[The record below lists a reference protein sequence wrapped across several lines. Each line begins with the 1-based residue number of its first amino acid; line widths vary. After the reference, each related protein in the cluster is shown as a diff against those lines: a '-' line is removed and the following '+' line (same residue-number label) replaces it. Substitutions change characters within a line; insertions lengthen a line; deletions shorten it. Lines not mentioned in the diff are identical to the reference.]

1 MKKLTLFATAAI
13 AILLVSFTVV
23 SDSTWTYDNNHAK
36 VGFSITHMMVSDVEG
51 YFKKATATLT
61 TTKEDFTD
69 AVVEMN
75 ADAASIFTDNDMRD
89 GDLQS
94 ASYFD
99 VAKYPVI
106 AFKSTY
112 FKKAKAANT
121 YTVKGMLTM
130 HGVTRPV
137 TLTALARNGTNP
149 MSKKTIAGFKITG
162 AVNRLDFGIGSS
174 TPETIISNQV
184 LINANAEFV
193 KN

>member
-1 MKKLTLFATAAI
+1 
-13 AILLVSFTVV
+13 V
-23 SDSTWTYDNNHAK
+23 D
-36 VGFSITHMMVSDVEG
+36 G

-75 ADAASIFTDNDMRD
+75 ADAASIFTDNEMRD
-89 GDLQS
+89 GDLQG
-94 ASYFD
+94 ASYFE
-99 VAKYPVI
+99 VAKYPTI
-106 AFKSTY
+106 TFKSTY

-121 YTVKGMLTM
+121 YIVKGMLTM

-137 TLTALARNGTNP
+137 TLTALARTGTNP

-162 AVNRLDFGIGSS
+162 AVNRLDFGIGSK
-174 TPETIISNQV
+174 TPEAIVSNQV
-184 LINANAEFV
+184 LINSNAEFV